1 MTVNPH
7 MLSIWERGETKTAEG
22 QFTTVPRLSS
32 NMPQQLNG
40 FPILKPRL
48 PMGQSEANAVT
59 RDGAPSSI
67 QKKECQVGL
76 LTACYY
82 KPTVCNSTMHRF

>member
-7 MLSIWERGETKTAEG
+7 MLSIWERGEKKTAEG
-22 QFTTVPRLSS
+22 QLTTVPHVSS

-40 FPILKPRL
+40 FPLLKPIL
-48 PMGQSEANAVT
+48 ATGQSETNSVT
-59 RDGAPSSI
+59 RDSAPSSI

-76 LTACYY
+76 LTAYYY
-82 KPTVCNSTMHRF
+82 KPIVRNLAMHCF

>member
-7 MLSIWERGETKTAEG
+7 MLSIWEREEKKTAEG
-22 QFTTVPRLSS
+22 QFTTVPHVFS

-40 FPILKPRL
+40 FPILKPTL
-48 PMGQSEANAVT
+48 ATGQSETNAVT
-59 RDGAPSSI
+59 RDSAPSSI

-76 LTACYY
+76 LTAYY
-82 KPTVCNSTMHRF
+82 CVLSV